1 MQQLESE
8 YSVDYASCIGSLI
21 YLSMTRCNTVCAIN
35 KLAEFSKKPGRNH
48 FEAMFH
54 LLCYL
59 QDHSLLGIRF
69 YSEYSSA
76 PLHTTLKAEQLEQPH
91 PFFAFSDSSWNDDV
105 DHGRSTGCYIITYM
119 GGIINHSSNLPNPVA
134 LSSAE
139 AKYNEGCLAMMATS
153 HLCMLL
159 AEFEGTAEE
168 NLGPTNIYFNSR
180 SAIAMGNSFRDTKHT
195 RHILRRYHYLCEG
208 IRSHQFAMMWLKT
221 LLQLADIGTKQ
232 NPGPLHAFLTNLTHV
247 TVRHLTTKIQ
257 KG

>member
-1 MQQLESE
+1 VQQLESE

-159 AEFEGTAEE
+159 AEFEE
-168 NLGPTNIYFNSR
+168 PQR
-180 SAIAMGNSFRDTKHT
+180 
-195 RHILRRYHYLCEG
+195 
-208 IRSHQFAMMWLKT
+208 KT
-221 LLQLADIGTKQ
+221 
-232 NPGPLHAFLTNLTHV
+232 
-247 TVRHLTTKIQ
+247 
-257 KG
+257 